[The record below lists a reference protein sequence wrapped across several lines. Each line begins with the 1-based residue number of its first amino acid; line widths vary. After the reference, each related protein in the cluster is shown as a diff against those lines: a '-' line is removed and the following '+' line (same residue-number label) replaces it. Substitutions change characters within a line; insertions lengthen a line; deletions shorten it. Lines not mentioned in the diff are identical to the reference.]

1 MLKSRLS
8 EHFERSIK
16 EDLLTLFNCTASLR
30 SMECS
35 MILQGAQQMSDEVK
49 YRAACVL
56 ELMTGQRPIVQGCRV
71 EEEDPGF
78 VKRSAEDQRNLERMK
93 SAMMH
98 RNNSSATAADFRAL
112 GNGTQ
117 LKTSLHRI
125 RMYDFLEKA
134 REFYLPDVLL
144 LRSSGEAETLAASL
158 TAAKPETYFSAWNPS
173 KLPQYSRFHPAKP
186 ADTLLNTAFLLKSGD
201 LLKFPDIEVHFE
213 ALGAGFSAGNEE
225 ALKLII
231 RPTLHLKKPLGT
243 RIHRSA
249 FPEVNT
255 FGVFNYFL
263 SRFFNP
269 YMTRPKLQ

>member
-1 MLKSRLS
+1 
-8 EHFERSIK
+8 
-16 EDLLTLFNCTASLR
+16 
-30 SMECS
+30 
-35 MILQGAQQMSDEVK
+35 MILQGAQQMSDEAK

-56 ELMTGQRPIVQGCRV
+56 ELMTGQRPVVRGCRI
-71 EEEDPGF
+71 EEEDPSF
-78 VKRSAEDQRNLERMK
+78 VKRSAEDQRSIERLK

-117 LKTSLHRI
+117 LKTTLHRV

-144 LRSSGEAETLAASL
+144 LRSAGESETLATSL
-158 TAAKPETYFSAWNPS
+158 AAAKPETYFAAWNPS
-173 KLPQYSRFHPAKP
+173 KLPQYSRFHAAKST
-186 ADTLLNTAFLLKSGD
+186 DTFLNTAFVLRSSD

-213 ALGAGFSAGNEE
+213 ALGNAFSAANED

-231 RPTLHLKKPLGT
+231 RPTLHLKKPLGERT
-243 RIHRSA
+243 HRAA
-249 FPEVNT
+249 FPEVNS
-255 FGVFNYFL
+255 FGVFNYLL

-269 YMTRPKLQ
+269 YISRPKLQ